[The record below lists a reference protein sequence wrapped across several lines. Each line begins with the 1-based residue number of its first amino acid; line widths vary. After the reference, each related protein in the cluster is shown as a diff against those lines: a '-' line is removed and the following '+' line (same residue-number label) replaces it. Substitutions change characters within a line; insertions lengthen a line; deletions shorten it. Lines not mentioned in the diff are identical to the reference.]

1 VRSLENKKIVQIS
14 CGQQHSIALD
24 DNGFV
29 YVWGTGGYC
38 RTGLGNPKDQLLP
51 VAVPKFANDAVAMRG
66 EYILAGVTCS
76 AVIDRQGMYWL
87 AGKWK
92 NSGDGSGG
100 QPFSNFRIL
109 QDIMSCRMLG
119 ASCGGVTQFCF
130 CPSEEDS
137 GVMTVGWGQ
146 NANNFELGLGD
157 GLPKSATKPQEIF
170 TLKGIDVFQ
179 IAAGAHTSF
188 FLARPNDKLSDLD
201 RYPEVDSPEVCT
213 VCHFDK
219 DDEGADLLECEKC
232 ETPYHLSCLDP
243 PLSSVPEG
251 EWFCAPC
258 TAESDSTSVP
268 APPDPP
274 AVPAKPKEV
283 KVSPKKRA
291 RPEEEENGNAFD
303 EEEEEEE
310 EEDDDDDDDDERP
323 SKRGR
328 GKKGKASAKGSRPTK
343 KRK

>member
-1 VRSLENKKIVQIS
+1 MRK
-14 CGQQHSIALD
+14 GALD
-24 DNGFV
+24 FSNINVPVHLLSELYRRHFKSGIHS
-29 YVWGTGGYC
+29 
-38 RTGLGNPKDQLLP
+38 PHPLLP
-51 VAVPKFANDAVAMRG
+51 
-66 EYILAGVTCS
+66 L
-76 AVIDRQGMYWL
+76 
-87 AGKWK
+87 
-92 NSGDGSGG
+92 
-100 QPFSNFRIL
+100 
-109 QDIMSCRMLG
+109 
-119 ASCGGVTQFCF
+119 
-130 CPSEEDS
+130 
-137 GVMTVGWGQ
+137 
-146 NANNFELGLGD
+146 
-157 GLPKSATKPQEIF
+157 
-170 TLKGIDVFQ
+170 
-179 IAAGAHTSF
+179 F
-188 FLARPNDKLSDLD
+188 FLFGCD
-201 RYPEVDSPEVCT
+201 YQ
-213 VCHFDK
+213 
-219 DDEGADLLECEKC
+219 C

-303 EEEEEEE
+303 EGEEEE

-328 GKKGKASAKGSRPTK
+328 GKKGKAGAKGEELLNPLFSFWFKFGSTADAASLHEGSRPTK